1 MRTLIK
7 AREAAEMLGIH
18 RQTLINW
25 IKNKT
30 LDSIVKHRVIYVF
43 SDQLDKLTSD
53 LVDTEESRVKLQQEK
68 EAYTQ
73 ELEMYK
79 QARKDFKEQFQ
90 IEKYGRFSNKL
101 FITSKYYEFLNRMF
115 VEYEILSAREAD
127 ILNDVLKAN
136 TVREVADSHRTST
149 TNINLILQKALSKIS
164 QVDDILE
171 KIKHIRDIESE
182 NGFLKCVLKNKN
194 DEITRLNDTITLLE
208 EDLEI
213 KRELEEKINR
223 QEDCTEDFI
232 AAVPTLGTKLE
243 DLNLTRR
250 TLNCCRAADIDTIG
264 DLVQKSKTDLLKLR
278 NFGKKSLSELDD
290 LIESLGLH
298 FDMDLDSIF
307 ESKYKTFLL
316 KKY

>member
-1 MRTLIK
+1 MHTLIK
-7 AREAAEMLGIH
+7 AKEAAEMLGIH

-30 LDSIVKHRVIYVF
+30 LDSIVKHRAIYVF

-79 QARKDFKEQFQ
+79 QARNDFKEQFQ

-115 VEYEILSAREAD
+115 VEYDILSAREAD

-182 NGFLKCVLKNKN
+182 NEFLKLVLKNKEEDIARMN
-194 DEITRLNDTITLLE
+194 NTIALLE
-208 EDLEI
+208 EDLKI
-213 KRELEEKINR
+213 KKELEEKIKKN
-223 QEDCTEDFI
+223 EDCIDDLATV
-232 AAVPTLGTKLE
+232 VPALGTKLV
-243 DLNLTRR
+243 DVNLTVR
-250 TLNCCRAADIDTIG
+250 TLNCCKSADIETIG
-264 DLVQKSKTDLLKLR
+264 DLVQKEKIDLLKIR
-278 NFGKKSLSELDD
+278 NFGKKSLGELDD
-290 LIESLGLH
+290 LLNSLGLH
-298 FDMDLDSIF
+298 FGMDLDNIF

-316 KKY
+316 KKH